1 MFSVTDR
8 IIKVPFSMVHSMRPQ
23 ITQTCRWPARCLRPS
38 KPYGRDELLLVRNYS
53 FPKTPRVFPPTVTN
67 KPSPISPMSPS
78 RSALLKMAKPSRTP
92 GYTSKK
98 HSIPEGARAHLL
110 ISQNIVINIH
120 PRQSPN
126 PIRVYP
132 CSSVVAQSQT
142 PTHDHPL
149 ILKILSRII
158 APPQHTVSSSGHQN
172 PTVGERCVGPE
183 TIHAQ
188 TIPRP
193 IPSTVNNQP

>member
-98 HSIPEGARAHLL
+98 HSIPEGARANISSHKTSPLNKPHLRRSRSPSVF
-110 ISQNIVINIH
+110 ICGYPIPIPPNNSSTRADINSIH
-120 PRQSPN
+120 F
-126 PIRVYP
+126 
-132 CSSVVAQSQT
+132 
-142 PTHDHPL
+142 
-149 ILKILSRII
+149 
-158 APPQHTVSSSGHQN
+158 
-172 PTVGERCVGPE
+172 
-183 TIHAQ
+183 
-188 TIPRP
+188 IPRCYAAG
-193 IPSTVNNQP
+193 